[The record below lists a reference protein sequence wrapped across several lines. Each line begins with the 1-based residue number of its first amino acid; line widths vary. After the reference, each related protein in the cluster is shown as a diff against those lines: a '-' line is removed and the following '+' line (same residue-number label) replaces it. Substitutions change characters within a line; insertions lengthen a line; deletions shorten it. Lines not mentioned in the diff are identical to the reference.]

1 MVNKKIKLFLI
12 LSSTIFIFF
21 TFYLGLNKNNYYTTE
36 NIVYKK
42 IENFESYEFFSNKKI
57 SFKNISPDKKF
68 IILNIWSSWCLPC
81 RKEHKNLV
89 RLSKLTNLKMIG
101 INFKDDENNAKK
113 FLKEMGNPFSILA
126 KDTSG
131 KKSIEFGIYGIPE
144 TILINRDLIVLKK
157 YVGPLNRK
165 DVNEIKKIVSK

>member
-1 MVNKKIKLFLI
+1 MKKSYLLIIYFILAAIFLVFYFSLDNKKI
-12 LSSTIFIFF
+12 
-21 TFYLGLNKNNYYTTE
+21 YNTE
-36 NIVYKK
+36 NVIGKK
-42 IENFESYEFFSNKKI
+42 IEIVELTLFTNNIFNTKEISNFEYTLINF
-57 SFKNISPDKKF
+57 
-68 IILNIWSSWCLPC
+68 WASWCGPC

>member
-1 MVNKKIKLFLI
+1 MKKSYLLIIYFILAAIFLVFYFSLDNKKI
-12 LSSTIFIFF
+12 
-21 TFYLGLNKNNYYTTE
+21 YNTE
-36 NIVYKK
+36 NIIGKK
-42 IENFESYEFFSNKKI
+42 IEIVELTLFTNNIFNTKEISNFEYTLINF
-57 SFKNISPDKKF
+57 
-68 IILNIWSSWCLPC
+68 WASWCGPC

-89 RLSKLTNLKMIG
+89 RLSKLTNLKIIG

-165 DVNEIKKIVSK
+165 DVNEIKKIISK

>member
-1 MVNKKIKLFLI
+1 MKKSYLLIIYFILAAIFLVFYFSLDNKKI
-12 LSSTIFIFF
+12 
-21 TFYLGLNKNNYYTTE
+21 YNTE
-36 NIVYKK
+36 NVIGKK
-42 IENFESYEFFSNKKI
+42 IEIVELTLFTNNIFNTKEISNFEYTLINF
-57 SFKNISPDKKF
+57 
-68 IILNIWSSWCLPC
+68 WASWCGPC

-89 RLSKLTNLKMIG
+89 RLSKLTNLKIIG

-165 DVNEIKKIVSK
+165 DVNEIKKIISK

>member
-1 MVNKKIKLFLI
+1 MKKSYLFIIYFILAAIFLVFYFSLDNKKI
-12 LSSTIFIFF
+12 
-21 TFYLGLNKNNYYTTE
+21 YNTE
-36 NIVYKK
+36 NIIGKK
-42 IENFESYEFFSNKKI
+42 IEIVELTLFTNNIFNTKEISNFEYTLINF
-57 SFKNISPDKKF
+57 
-68 IILNIWSSWCLPC
+68 WASWCGPC

-89 RLSKLTNLKMIG
+89 RLSKLTNLKIIG

-165 DVNEIKKIVSK
+165 DVNEIKKLVSK

>member
-1 MVNKKIKLFLI
+1 MESEERTKLI
-12 LSSTIFIFF
+12 
-21 TFYLGLNKNNYYTTE
+21 
-36 NIVYKK
+36 
-42 IENFESYEFFSNKKI
+42 
-57 SFKNISPDKKF
+57 
-68 IILNIWSSWCLPC
+68 
-81 RKEHKNLV
+81 
-89 RLSKLTNLKMIG
+89 M
-101 INFKDDENNAKK
+101 DDENNAKK

-165 DVNEIKKIVSK
+165 DVNEIKKLVSK

>member
-1 MVNKKIKLFLI
+1 MKKSYLFIIYFILAAIFLVFYFSLDNKKI
-12 LSSTIFIFF
+12 
-21 TFYLGLNKNNYYTTE
+21 YNTE
-36 NIVYKK
+36 NIIGKK
-42 IENFESYEFFSNKKI
+42 IEIVELTLFTNNIFNTKEISNFEYTLINF
-57 SFKNISPDKKF
+57 
-68 IILNIWSSWCLPC
+68 WASWCGPC

-89 RLSKLTNLKMIG
+89 RLSKLTNLKIIG

-144 TILINRDLIVLKK
+144 TIIINRDLIVLKK

-165 DVNEIKKIVSK
+165 DVNEIKKIISK

>member
-1 MVNKKIKLFLI
+1 MKKSYLLIIYFILAAIFLVFYFSLDNKKI
-12 LSSTIFIFF
+12 
-21 TFYLGLNKNNYYTTE
+21 YNTE
-36 NIVYKK
+36 NIIGKR
-42 IENFESYEFFSNKKI
+42 IEIVELTLFTNNIFNTKEISNFEYTLINF
-57 SFKNISPDKKF
+57 
-68 IILNIWSSWCLPC
+68 WASWCGPC

-89 RLSKLTNLKMIG
+89 RLSKLTNLKIIG

-165 DVNEIKKIVSK
+165 DVNEIKKLVSK

>member
-1 MVNKKIKLFLI
+1 MKKSYLLIIYFILAAIFLVFYFSLDNKKI
-12 LSSTIFIFF
+12 
-21 TFYLGLNKNNYYTTE
+21 YNTE
-36 NIVYKK
+36 NVIGKK
-42 IENFESYEFFSNKKI
+42 IEIVELTLFTNNIFNTKEISNFEYTLINF
-57 SFKNISPDKKF
+57 
-68 IILNIWSSWCLPC
+68 WASWCGPC

-101 INFKDDENNAKK
+101 INIKDDENNAKK

>member
-1 MVNKKIKLFLI
+1 MKKSYLLIIYFILAAIFLVFYFSLDNKKI
-12 LSSTIFIFF
+12 
-21 TFYLGLNKNNYYTTE
+21 YNTE
-36 NIVYKK
+36 NIIGKK
-42 IENFESYEFFSNKKI
+42 IEIVELTLFTNNIFNTKEISNFEYTLINF
-57 SFKNISPDKKF
+57 
-68 IILNIWSSWCLPC
+68 WASWCGPC

-89 RLSKLTNLKMIG
+89 RLSKLTNLKIIG

-144 TILINRDLIVLKK
+144 TILINRDLIV
-157 YVGPLNRK
+157 
-165 DVNEIKKIVSK
+165 

>member
-1 MVNKKIKLFLI
+1 MKKSYLLIIYFILAAIFLVFYFSLDNKKI
-12 LSSTIFIFF
+12 
-21 TFYLGLNKNNYYTTE
+21 YNTE
-36 NIVYKK
+36 NVIGKK
-42 IENFESYEFFSNKKI
+42 IEIVELTLFTNNIFNTKEISNFEYTLINF
-57 SFKNISPDKKF
+57 
-68 IILNIWSSWCLPC
+68 WASWCGPC

-89 RLSKLTNLKMIG
+89 RLSKLTNLKIIG

-144 TILINRDLIVLKK
+144 TILINSDLIVLKK

>member
-1 MVNKKIKLFLI
+1 MKKSYLLIIYFILAAIFLVFYFSLDNKKI
-12 LSSTIFIFF
+12 
-21 TFYLGLNKNNYYTTE
+21 YNTE
-36 NIVYKK
+36 NVIGKK
-42 IENFESYEFFSNKKI
+42 IEIVELTLFTNNIFNTKEISNFEYTLINF
-57 SFKNISPDKKF
+57 
-68 IILNIWSSWCLPC
+68 WASWCGPC

-89 RLSKLTNLKMIG
+89 RLSKLTNLKIIG

-165 DVNEIKKIVSK
+165 DVNEIKKLVSK

>member
-1 MVNKKIKLFLI
+1 MKKSYLLIIYFILAAIFLVFYFSLDNKKI
-12 LSSTIFIFF
+12 
-21 TFYLGLNKNNYYTTE
+21 YNTE
-36 NIVYKK
+36 NIIGKK
-42 IENFESYEFFSNKKI
+42 IEIVELTLFTNNIFNTKEISNFEYTLINF
-57 SFKNISPDKKF
+57 
-68 IILNIWSSWCLPC
+68 WASWCGPC

-165 DVNEIKKIVSK
+165 DVNEIKKLVSK

>member
-1 MVNKKIKLFLI
+1 MATIFLVFYFSLDNKKI
-12 LSSTIFIFF
+12 
-21 TFYLGLNKNNYYTTE
+21 YNTE
-36 NIVYKK
+36 NVIGKK
-42 IENFESYEFFSNKKI
+42 IEIVELTLFTNNIFNTKEISNFEYTLINF
-57 SFKNISPDKKF
+57 
-68 IILNIWSSWCLPC
+68 WASWCGPC

-165 DVNEIKKIVSK
+165 DVNEIKKLVSK

>member
-1 MVNKKIKLFLI
+1 MKKSYLFIIYFILATIFLIFYFSLDNKKI
-12 LSSTIFIFF
+12 
-21 TFYLGLNKNNYYTTE
+21 YNTE
-36 NIVYKK
+36 NIIGKK
-42 IENFESYEFFSNKKI
+42 IETVELTLFTNNIFNTKEISNFEYTLINF
-57 SFKNISPDKKF
+57 
-68 IILNIWSSWCLPC
+68 WASWCGPC

-89 RLSKLTNLKMIG
+89 RLSKLTNLKIIG

-165 DVNEIKKIVSK
+165 DVNEIEKIVSK

>member
-1 MVNKKIKLFLI
+1 MKKSYLLIIYFILAAIFLVFYFSLDNKKI
-12 LSSTIFIFF
+12 
-21 TFYLGLNKNNYYTTE
+21 YNTE
-36 NIVYKK
+36 NIIGKK
-42 IENFESYEFFSNKKI
+42 IEIVELTLFTNNIFNTKEISNFEYTLINF
-57 SFKNISPDKKF
+57 
-68 IILNIWSSWCLPC
+68 WASWCGPC

-89 RLSKLTNLKMIG
+89 RLSKLTNLKIIG

-165 DVNEIKKIVSK
+165 DVNEIKKLVSK

>member
-1 MVNKKIKLFLI
+1 MKKSYLFIIYFILAAIFLIFYFSLDNKKI
-12 LSSTIFIFF
+12 
-21 TFYLGLNKNNYYTTE
+21 YNTE
-36 NIVYKK
+36 NIIGKK
-42 IENFESYEFFSNKKI
+42 IEIVELTLFTNNIFNTKEISNFEYTLINF
-57 SFKNISPDKKF
+57 
-68 IILNIWSSWCLPC
+68 WASWCGPC

-89 RLSKLTNLKMIG
+89 RLSKLSNLKIIG

-165 DVNEIKKIVSK
+165 DVNEIKKIISK

>member
-1 MVNKKIKLFLI
+1 MKKIFKYTLFLS
-12 LSSTIFIFF
+12 LPIFIISVFF
-21 TFYLGLNKNNYYTTE
+21 LALENDNQYTTE
-36 NIVYKK
+36 NLVGQK
-42 IENFESYEFFSNKKI
+42 IKNFEL
-57 SFKNISPDKKF
+57 PA
-68 IILNIWSSWCLPC
+68 LNNDSLINEESLAQNNYTLINFWASWCGPC

-89 RLSKLTNLKMIG
+89 RLSKLTNLKIIG

-165 DVNEIKKIVSK
+165 DVNEIKKLVSK

>member
-1 MVNKKIKLFLI
+1 MKKSYLFIIYFILAAIFLIFYFSLDNKKI
-12 LSSTIFIFF
+12 
-21 TFYLGLNKNNYYTTE
+21 YNTE
-36 NIVYKK
+36 NIIGKK
-42 IENFESYEFFSNKKI
+42 IEIVELTLFTNNIFNTKEISNFEYTLINF
-57 SFKNISPDKKF
+57 
-68 IILNIWSSWCLPC
+68 WASWCGPC

-89 RLSKLTNLKMIG
+89 RLSKLTNLKIIG

-165 DVNEIKKIVSK
+165 DVNEIKKIISK